1 MEISQLQPLKDQQG
15 LIRSY
20 SHLRVNLRY
29 DADAVVVR
37 DGEVVIKHP
46 AGRVGPRPAA
56 VVRRERVEVSH
67 VPVCEQ
73 QIVPRA
79 VNVMSNLKIKRT
91 ADLKLIMYSHHSAI
105 NLNLK
110 LSAETEIKLLS
121 FGFVN

>member
-1 MEISQLQPLKDQQG
+1 M
-15 LIRSY
+15 
-20 SHLRVNLRY
+20 NLRH

-46 AGRVGPRPAA
+46 AGRVGPRSAA

-79 VNVMSNLKIKRT
+79 VNVMSNLKIKHT
-91 ADLKLIMYSHHSAI
+91 A
-105 NLNLK
+105 
-110 LSAETEIKLLS
+110 EIKTDHVPPS
-121 FGFVN
+121 QRNKPQTDAER